1 MRAVTKLVP
10 LLGICS
16 ALVSCSAGAARADVL
31 DLPFLSDSDSA
42 AEGALKYQVSVA
54 VDGDDEALKTLL
66 SSISA
71 LVGQTK
77 QGAADGAALVARAR
91 SDVERLIG
99 GLYSEAYYGGE
110 VDIRIGGKAL
120 DQVRPED
127 LASIPAGAP
136 GGAPVEVSVHVKP
149 GPLFNF
155 GNVTIG
161 QTTQTAD
168 APSTQPEHYALVAG
182 KPAKAELITSA
193 VDKLVEAWRASGYPL
208 AQITEKEIVA
218 DHARS
223 LVDIRLVVAP
233 GAPAVYG
240 WINVTGAS
248 TLETGSIARQ
258 TALQP
263 GQRFSTSD
271 LKRTRDRLRKIESIE
286 SVRIVEGD
294 AVDDDGGIPITVEV
308 TERKPRFFGATV
320 SASTVDGAEVQA
332 YWGHRNLFGEGERL
346 KIDATVSQIG
356 GDGLE
361 QVQFDAGAVLTKPG
375 VLDIDTDFF
384 GELRIIRER
393 PDTYESLG
401 GNGKLGLA
409 HRFDRYLSGSL
420 AIAGAQSRIE
430 DAFGDANY
438 TLLSLPGELAY
449 DTRDNRMDPSHGVNS
464 LVQFD
469 PVAELSAGSAFGAAN
484 LRIASYA
491 PLDEDGQ
498 FVLAGR
504 IIAGSD
510 FGTSLEGTP
519 ATYRY
524 FAGGGGSVRGYEYRS
539 LGPTYNG
546 SVVGGLS
553 MLGASAELR
562 MRVFESF
569 GLVPFV
575 DMATVSPDSLPGF
588 NDKVYIGAGLG
599 LRYYTSLGPIRVDV
613 AAPTTHTQ
621 GQPKVGVYLGL
632 GQAF

>member
-1 MRAVTKLVP
+1 LRAVTKIVP

-16 ALVSCSAGAARADVL
+16 ALVSYSAGAAIADVL
-31 DLPFLSDSDSA
+31 DLPFLSDSHSD

-54 VDGDDEALKTLL
+54 VDGEDEALRKLL
-66 SSISA
+66 PSISA
-71 LVGQTK
+71 LVSQTK
-77 QGAADGAALVARAR
+77 QGAADGAALLARAR
-91 SDVERLIG
+91 GDVDRIVG

-127 LASIPAGAP
+127 LPSAP
-136 GGAPVEVSVHVKP
+136 GGTPIEISVHVKP
-149 GPLFNF
+149 GPQFSF

-161 QTTQTAD
+161 QTAQTVD
-168 APSTQPEHYALVAG
+168 APSTQPEHYALVVG
-182 KPAKAELITSA
+182 KPAKAELITGSI
-193 VDKLVEAWRASGYPL
+193 DKLVEAWRASGYPL
-208 AQITEKEIVA
+208 AQIAEKEIVA

-223 LVDIRLVVAP
+223 VVDVRLMVAP

-240 WINVTGAS
+240 WINVTGTS

-271 LKRTRDRLRKIESIE
+271 LKATRDRLRKIESIE

-294 AVDDDGGIPITVEV
+294 AVDDDGCIPITVEV
-308 TERKPRFFGATV
+308 TEPKPRFFGATV

-401 GNGKLGLA
+401 GNGKIGLA

-420 AIAGAQSRIE
+420 ALSGSQSRIE
-430 DAFGDANY
+430 DAFGAANY

-449 DTRDNRMDPSHGVNS
+449 DTRDNRMDPNHGVNA
-464 LVQFD
+464 LVQLD

-484 LRIASYA
+484 LRVASYA
-491 PLDEDGQ
+491 PLDDDGR

-569 GLVPFV
+569 GLVPFI

-588 NDKVYIGAGLG
+588 NDNVYIGAGLG
-599 LRYYTSLGPIRVDV
+599 LRYYTSLGPIRIDV

-621 GQPKVGVYLGL
+621 GQAKVGVYLGL